1 MSYRDKKVKTRT
13 YNVRFSKYVSKQPK
27 QNCSPR
33 LTKTFQKCYYIFA
46 DNNNV
51 NNLMRTRFS

>member
-1 MSYRDKKVKTRT
+1 MSFRDKKVKTST

-27 QNCSPR
+27 QNCSPM
-33 LTKTFQKCYYIFA
+33 LLFV